1 MRKKKTMRCYFY
13 SSRDCERLAK
23 EGRSG
28 RRRDDDYGRNSR
40 RHSRYGWL
48 LILND
53 SIHICKNWS

>member
-1 MRKKKTMRCYFY
+1 MRCYFY